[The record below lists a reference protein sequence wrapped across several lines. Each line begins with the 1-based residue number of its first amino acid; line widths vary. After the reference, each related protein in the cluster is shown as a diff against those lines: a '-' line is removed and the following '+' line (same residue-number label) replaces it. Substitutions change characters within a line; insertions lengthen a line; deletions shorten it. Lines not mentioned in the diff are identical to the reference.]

1 MVERVEAYPWVTVTL
16 DKKNNRGTVGYNM
29 IVLKKEIADYKP
41 YQYKEEDR
49 FIFDAIL
56 THIPSRIQYHTLT
69 MEKVKDFLIGEDVIV
84 EPRNILGEL
93 EKFFD

>member
-1 MVERVEAYPWVTVTL
+1 MVERVEAYPWVTITL
-16 DKKNNRGTVGYNM
+16 NKKNNRGTVGYNM

-41 YQYKEEDR
+41 YQCKEEDR

-56 THIPSRIQYHTLT
+56 KYLPSRIQYHTLT